1 VGEPPNAHA
10 AHSTISSM
18 STLPSG
24 TVTFVF
30 TDIEGSTE
38 LLKRLGDRYSEVL
51 RGHRRIVRE
60 TFSASDGVEIDTQGD
75 AFFYVFARA
84 RDAVAAA
91 VAAQRL
97 HATSAWPD
105 DVDVRVRIGLHTG
118 EPAVH
123 EEGYLGLDV
132 VRAARICT
140 VGRGGHILLSETTK
154 ALVGSTLPDGVSVFP
169 LGERHLRGIDEP
181 ERVYELE
188 IAGLEAEAAEEPR
201 ERSLVSEPRSQP
213 EPRPEESPKLGTQ
226 DLEKRFED
234 LGSRLA
240 AGIEE
245 RVLGSL
251 ERTLGKA
258 GTSEDDPGPG
268 GSTVDDLA
276 SRAATLEERINA
288 RVEEALRRKGIPRKD
303 PG

>member
-1 VGEPPNAHA
+1 MRMRHF
-10 AHSTISSM
+10 TISSM

-51 RGHRRIVRE
+51 SGHRRIVRE

-91 VAAQRL
+91 VETQRL

-105 DVDVRVRIGLHTG
+105 EVEVRVRIGLHTG

-188 IAGLEAEAAEEPR
+188 IDGLETAEEPP
-201 ERSLVSEPRSQP
+201 EPQPEPPLEP
-213 EPRPEESPKLGTQ
+213 EPRPEEEAKLRSQ

-251 ERTLGKA
+251 QKSLGKV
-258 GTSEDDPGPG
+258 GPPGEDRDSGS
-268 GSTVDDLA
+268 STVDDLA

-288 RVEEALRRKGIPRKD
+288 RVEEALRRKGISPKD
-303 PG
+303 GD